1 MTRLLDLGKGVPAEP
16 PAMGLVVLGG
26 ASSSCAM
33 SATKPRACLGFRWR
47 ARRGA
52 AELHGGAETGE
63 EEAMAPNM
71 AREGEE
77 GGGPGARMPL
87 GVMGRSSGLRR

>member
-1 MTRLLDLGKGVPAEP
+1 MTRLLDLDEGVPAEP

-63 EEAMAPNM
+63 EEVTALDV
-71 AREGEE
+71 ARGREE
-77 GGGPGARMPL
+77 GGGPGAKIRWQP
-87 GVMGRSSGLRR
+87 

>member
-1 MTRLLDLGKGVPAEP
+1 M
-16 PAMGLVVLGG
+16 VVR
-26 ASSSCAM
+26 
-33 SATKPRACLGFRWR
+33 KR
-47 ARRGA
+47 
-52 AELHGGAETGE
+52 GE

-77 GGGPGARMPL
+77 GGGPGARILL